1 MSPSTTRPAE
11 RRLFRPGRRGIAAS
25 EFALVVP
32 VFFIVMLC
40 CADLIRVF
48 RAQIRM
54 EMIAVQIGQI
64 VSQCNRITNPGDVD
78 EFWGHA
84 ARIGG
89 TIVDVNSA
97 TGGSM
102 IISAVS
108 LNTLTN
114 QNRIDWR
121 VRTGNPTTESVLGP
135 AAVGGTPDLRGT
147 GNVPFLAPAGQTLL
161 VFEGNAVVLPWTLS
175 AGLIGT
181 ALPSRIGGVT
191 MFLTRSADPARLQET
206 PANSPNRD
214 CTA

>member
-1 MSPSTTRPAE
+1 MSRSTTQPA
-11 RRLFRPGRRGIAAS
+11 RRGLFRPGRRGVAAS

-32 VFFIVMLC
+32 VFFIIVLC
-40 CADLIRVF
+40 CADVIRVF

-64 VSQCNRITNPGDVD
+64 VSQCNRITNPGDVND
-78 EFWGHA
+78 FWAHA

-89 TIVDVNSA
+89 PLVDVNSA

-108 LNTLTN
+108 LNTTNN
-114 QNRIDWR
+114 QNRLDWR
-121 VRTGNPTTESVLGP
+121 VRTGNPGTTSVLGP
-135 AAVGGTPDLRGT
+135 AAVGGTPNLRGT
-147 GNVPFLAPAGQTLL
+147 DNATFLAPAGQTLF
-161 VFEGNAVVLPWTLS
+161 VFEVNAVVLPWTLS

-191 MFLTRSADPARLQET
+191 MFLTRSAEPATLQVP
-206 PANSPNRD
+206 PANSPTRD